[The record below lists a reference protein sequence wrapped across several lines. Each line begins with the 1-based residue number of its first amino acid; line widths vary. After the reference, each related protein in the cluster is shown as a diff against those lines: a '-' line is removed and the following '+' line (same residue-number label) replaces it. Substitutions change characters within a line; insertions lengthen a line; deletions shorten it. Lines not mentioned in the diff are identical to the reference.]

1 MSKKY
6 DLLTFEDFF
15 MNFLLELKFLILSHP
30 VTSKQPLKIVQ
41 ILLVHPVL
49 RRSLVWEK
57 IKYIKAVL
65 HCTSQGN
72 KPILDFD
79 ILTK

>member
-30 VTSKQPLKIVQ
+30 VTSKQPHKIVQ
-41 ILLVHPVL
+41 ILLGHPVVYIGIQTKIPL
-49 RRSLVWEK
+49 NKNQIPYARHYNLLLIRNRS
-57 IKYIKAVL
+57 
-65 HCTSQGN
+65 
-72 KPILDFD
+72 
-79 ILTK
+79 